1 MHMKLPHN
9 ELKSNSKLWSR
20 MAQQNAVQQTP
31 FWYNFLLIC
40 LKPLYRWKIK
50 QRAESDAL
58 FQQECIERFGPFQ
71 TPKNLHTIWFHV
83 VSIGETNAAQP
94 LIEHYLKLGHPVLVT
109 NTTKTGQAR
118 AKSLFLKA
126 PYLALFQAV
135 YLPVD
140 QKPLLKQFF
149 DLYQPK
155 LLALVE
161 TEIWPNLIAQAK
173 QQQIPCILLNAR
185 LSEKS
190 AKGYAKVSRLTQA
203 MLQQLTWML
212 TQDQATQQRY
222 VDLGLEK
229 AKSQVVGNIKFDIS
243 APNSFIEQAEQLKQE
258 WQLEKRQII
267 TLASTHAPEE
277 EQLLKQLQTH
287 LNSNPDLL
295 CMVVPRHPERFDE
308 VYKICQSL
316 NLNTQRR
323 SLKQP
328 IQIDTQVFLAD
339 SMGEMWL
346 WYALSQA
353 CFVGGS
359 LNEPGGGHN
368 ILEPMVL
375 NIPTVIGPRYF
386 NFQSIVDEFVAAQGI
401 LIGENAA
408 QVAQQLLSCLDDPLQ
423 TQQQVAH
430 AQQVLQRNKGSLQKH
445 IQLLDHYL
453 QQTASS

>member
-1 MHMKLPHN
+1 
-9 ELKSNSKLWSR
+9 
-20 MAQQNAVQQTP
+20 MAQHNAVQQTP
-31 FWYNFLLIC
+31 FWYNFLLAC
-40 LKPLYRWKIK
+40 LKPLYRWKIR
-50 QRAESDAL
+50 QRAENEVL
-58 FQQECIERFGPFQ
+58 FQQESIERFGPFQ
-71 TPKNLHTIWFHV
+71 PAKNVNAIWFHV
-83 VSIGETNAAQP
+83 VSVGETNAAQP
-94 LIEHYLKLGHPVLVT
+94 LIEHYLKQGHAVLVT

-118 AKSLFLKA
+118 AKSLFAEK
-126 PYLALFQAV
+126 YSNLFQAV

-149 DLYQPK
+149 NLYQPR

-161 TEIWPNLIAQAK
+161 TEIWPNLIAEAR
-173 QQQIPCILLNAR
+173 QQNIPCILLNAR

-190 AKGYAKVSRLTQA
+190 AKGYGKVLRLTQP
-203 MLQQLTWML
+203 MLQQLTWL
-212 TQDQATQQRY
+212 LAQDTATQQRY
-222 VDLGLEK
+222 VALGLDQ
-229 AKSQVVGNIKFDIS
+229 AKSQVVGNIKFDIA
-243 APNSFIEQAEQLKQE
+243 APQSYIEQAEQLKQQ
-258 WQLEKRQII
+258 WQLADRQLIV
-267 TLASTHAPEE
+267 LASTHAPEE
-277 EQLLKQLQTH
+277 EILLKQLQSHLQTH
-287 LNSNPDLL
+287 PEL
-295 CMVVPRHPERFDE
+295 CCIVVPRHPERFDE
-308 VYKICQSL
+308 VYSVCQRL

-323 SLKQP
+323 SLNQTIQP
-328 IQIDTQVFLAD
+328 DTQVFLAD

-386 NFQSIVDEFVAAQGI
+386 NFQSIVDEFVAEQGI
-401 LIGENAA
+401 LIGENAE
-408 QVAQQLLSCLDDPLQ
+408 QVVQQLLGYLNDQFQ
-423 TQQQVAH
+423 TQQLVTH

>member
-1 MHMKLPHN
+1 
-9 ELKSNSKLWSR
+9 
-20 MAQQNAVQQTP
+20 MAQEIAVQQTP
-31 FWYNFLLIC
+31 FWYNFLLVC
-40 LKPLYRWKIK
+40 LKPLYRWKIR

-58 FQQECIERFGPFQ
+58 YQQECLERFGPFQ
-71 TPKNLHTIWFHV
+71 PPKNLNTIWFHV
-83 VSIGETNAAQP
+83 VSVGETNAAQP
-94 LIEHYLKLGHPVLVT
+94 LIEHYLKLGHSVLVT

-118 AKSLFLKA
+118 AKSLFYEK
-126 PYLALFQAV
+126 YSTLFQAV

-149 DLYQPK
+149 ELYQPK
-155 LLALVE
+155 ILALVE

-173 QQQIPCILLNAR
+173 QKQIPCILLNAR

-190 AKGYAKVSRLTQA
+190 AKGYDKVRRLTQP
-203 MLQQLTWML
+203 MLQQLTWL
-212 TQDQATQQRY
+212 LAQDITTQQRY
-222 VDLGLEK
+222 VDLGLDQS
-229 AKSQVVGNIKFDIS
+229 KSQVVGNIKFDIS
-243 APNSFIEQAEQLKQE
+243 APTSFIEQAEQLKQE

-277 EQLLKQLQTH
+277 EQLLKQLQPH

-408 QVAQQLLSCLDDPLQ
+408 QVAQQLLSCLDDSLQ
-423 TQQQVAH
+423 TLQQVVY
-430 AQQVLQRNKGSLQKH
+430 AQQVL
-445 IQLLDHYL
+445 
-453 QQTASS
+453 

>member
-1 MHMKLPHN
+1 
-9 ELKSNSKLWSR
+9 
-20 MAQQNAVQQTP
+20 MAQHNAVQQTP
-31 FWYNFLLIC
+31 FWYNFLLVC
-40 LKPLYRWKIK
+40 LKPLYRWKIR

-58 FQQECIERFGPFQ
+58 FQQECLERFGPFQ
-71 TPKNLHTIWFHV
+71 PPKNLNTIWFHV
-83 VSIGETNAAQP
+83 VSVGETNAAQP
-94 LIEHYLKLGHPVLVT
+94 LIEHYLKLGHSVLVT

-118 AKSLFLKA
+118 AKSLFYEK
-126 PYLALFQAV
+126 YSTLFQAV

-149 DLYQPK
+149 ELYQPK
-155 LLALVE
+155 ILALVE

-173 QQQIPCILLNAR
+173 QKQIPCILLNAR

-190 AKGYAKVSRLTQA
+190 AKGYDKVRRLTQP
-203 MLQQLTWML
+203 MLQQLTWL
-212 TQDQATQQRY
+212 LAQDIATQQRY
-222 VDLGLEK
+222 VDLGLDQS
-229 AKSQVVGNIKFDIS
+229 KSQVVGNIKFDIS

>member
-1 MHMKLPHN
+1 
-9 ELKSNSKLWSR
+9 
-20 MAQQNAVQQTP
+20 MAQHNAVQQTP
-31 FWYNFLLIC
+31 FWYNFLLVC
-40 LKPLYRWKIK
+40 LKPLYRWKIR

-58 FQQECIERFGPFQ
+58 YQQECLERFGPFQ
-71 TPKNLHTIWFHV
+71 PPKNLNTIWFHV
-83 VSIGETNAAQP
+83 VSVGETNAAQP
-94 LIEHYLKLGHPVLVT
+94 LIEHYLKLGHSVLVT

-118 AKSLFLKA
+118 AKSLFYEK
-126 PYLALFQAV
+126 YSTLFQAV

-149 DLYQPK
+149 ELYQPK
-155 LLALVE
+155 ILALVE

-173 QQQIPCILLNAR
+173 QKQIPCILLNAR

-190 AKGYAKVSRLTQA
+190 AKGYDKVRRLTQP
-203 MLQQLTWML
+203 MLQQLTWL
-212 TQDQATQQRY
+212 LAQDIATQQRY
-222 VDLGLEK
+222 VDLGLDQS
-229 AKSQVVGNIKFDIS
+229 KSQVVGNIKFDIS
-243 APNSFIEQAEQLKQE
+243 APTSFIEQAEQLKQE

-277 EQLLKQLQTH
+277 EQLLKQLQPH

-295 CMVVPRHPERFDE
+295 CIVVPRHPERFDE

-328 IQIDTQVFLAD
+328 IQTDTQVFLAD

>member
-1 MHMKLPHN
+1 
-9 ELKSNSKLWSR
+9 
-20 MAQQNAVQQTP
+20 MAQHNAVQQTP
-31 FWYNFLLIC
+31 FWYNFLLVC
-40 LKPLYRWKIK
+40 LKPLYRWKIR

-58 FQQECIERFGPFQ
+58 YQQECLERFGPFQ
-71 TPKNLHTIWFHV
+71 PPKNLNTIWFHV
-83 VSIGETNAAQP
+83 VSVGETNAAQP
-94 LIEHYLKLGHPVLVT
+94 LIEHYLKLGHSVLVT

-118 AKSLFLKA
+118 AKSLFYEK
-126 PYLALFQAV
+126 YSTLFQAV

-149 DLYQPK
+149 ELYQPK
-155 LLALVE
+155 ILALVE

-173 QQQIPCILLNAR
+173 QKQIPCILLNAR

-190 AKGYAKVSRLTQA
+190 AKGYDKVRRLTQP
-203 MLQQLTWML
+203 MLQQLTWL
-212 TQDQATQQRY
+212 LAQDITTQQRY
-222 VDLGLEK
+222 VGLGLDQS
-229 AKSQVVGNIKFDIS
+229 KSQVVGNIKFDIS

-328 IQIDTQVFLAD
+328 IQTNTQVFLAD

>member
-1 MHMKLPHN
+1 
-9 ELKSNSKLWSR
+9 
-20 MAQQNAVQQTP
+20 MAQNTAAQQTP
-31 FWYNFLLIC
+31 FWYNVLLAC

-71 TPKNLHTIWFHV
+71 PPKNLATIWFHA
-83 VSIGETNAAQP
+83 VSVGETNAAQP

-126 PYLALFQAV
+126 PYLDLFQAV

-140 QKPLLKQFF
+140 QKALLKRFF
-149 DLYQPK
+149 NLYQPR

-161 TEIWPNLIAQAK
+161 TEIWPNLIAEAQ

-190 AKGYAKVSRLTQA
+190 AKGYGKVRRLTQP
-203 MLQQLTWML
+203 MLQQLTWL
-212 TQDQATQQRY
+212 LAQDVATQQRY
-222 VDLGLEK
+222 VNLGLDP
-229 AKSQVVGNIKFDIS
+229 AKSQVVGNIKFDIA
-243 APNSFIEQAEQLKQE
+243 APEHFVLQAQQLKQE
-258 WQLEKRQII
+258 WQLANRQIM

-277 EQLLKQLQTH
+277 QSLLKQLQPH
-287 LNSNPDLL
+287 LNSNPNLL
-295 CMVVPRHPERFDE
+295 CIVVPRHPERFDE
-308 VYKICQSL
+308 VYQVCQSL
-316 NLNTQRR
+316 NLKTQRR
-323 SLKQP
+323 SLQQS
-328 IQIDTQVFLAD
+328 IQADTQVFLAD

-346 WYALSQA
+346 WYVLSQA

-375 NIPTVIGPRYF
+375 NVPTVIGPRYF
-386 NFQSIVDEFVAAQGI
+386 NFQTIVDEFVAQQGI
-401 LIGENAA
+401 LIGENAEQVGQQLLACLEDTA
-408 QVAQQLLSCLDDPLQ
+408 QAQQLVRQ
-423 TQQQVAH
+423 AK
-430 AQQVLQRNKGSLQKH
+430 QVLQANKGSLQQH
-445 IQLLDHYL
+445 IQCLDHYL
-453 QQTASS
+453 QQIAAS